1 MVSFAGGHAM
11 NFADLA
17 VPFPADDVEWRVQQ
31 AGETNGR
38 MWAIVVPYVT
48 NRAIQQ
54 RLDEVAGPEN
64 WRNEFLP
71 GPGGGVM
78 CGIYLRIPRED
89 GSWEWV
95 GKFDGAPNSSG
106 DSEMAVKGG
115 FSGAMKRAA
124 VEWSIGRYLY
134 ALDEGF
140 AEVSE
145 NGKHRAKTKDG
156 KSFRWNP
163 PKLPRWALPA
173 PTGTASGSVAEDG
186 TKALLE
192 YITTHANR
200 VGKGA
205 VVMIE
210 GNERNFREYVQSNWS
225 AILSTPSIAE
235 AVAKVV
241 EKETRVER

>member
-1 MVSFAGGHAM
+1 M
-11 NFADLA
+11 NFSALA

-38 MWAIVVPYVT
+38 TWAIVVPYVT

-54 RLDEVAGPEN
+54 RLDEVVGPAN

-78 CGIYLRIPRED
+78 CGIYIRIPRED
-89 GSWEWV
+89 GSFEWV

-163 PKLPRWALPA
+163 PKLPAWALPPRVQEP
-173 PTGTASGSVAEDG
+173 PTSGDNL
-186 TKALLE
+186 TALLD
-192 YITTHANR
+192 YITAHAKR

-205 VVMIE
+205 LLVIDGSE
-210 GNERNFREYVQSNWS
+210 HNFREYVQSNWRG
-225 AILSTPSIAE
+225 IISTPSVAE

-241 EKETRVER
+241 EKETGVTFKPEVGR